1 MLPRISYRIVSAA
14 NRGRWAAVVL
24 TVLAGC
30 GLGDYEERLK
40 EEYQRAKGLD
50 EEKKLLAEPLELP
63 QLQVVDNPVL
73 PENLHQGLNDTA
85 LFVRSPKVFG
95 CRAMPVGVVGM
106 GKTTGLYG
114 YAGPDGFAML
124 LAGTGST
131 KESQSDFEW
140 DVTQAFRTYLKNSR
154 GLQDYQLPEDFKFK
168 KVRKQPIALG
178 KDIPQ
183 ALEFDTAEWAEPEPP
198 GGKKESKTPADKA
211 VGEKEKKREPARYFL
226 HFLKKDNMQVA
237 VIYEVPASR
246 ANDAAVLKGIDASL
260 KSVGV
265 GADAL
270 ERRKAYFRWK

>member
-1 MLPRISYRIVSAA
+1 MLRRLSYRIFSAA
-14 NRGRWAAVVL
+14 NRGRCAILLLA
-24 TVLAGC
+24 TLAGC
-30 GLGDYEERLK
+30 GLGEYEERLK
-40 EEYQRAKGLD
+40 EEHQRAKALD
-50 EEKKLLAEPLELP
+50 EEKKQLAEPLELP

-73 PENLHQGLNDTA
+73 PENLHQGLNETG

-124 LAGTGST
+124 LAGTGAA
-131 KESQSDFEW
+131 KDSQADFES
-140 DVTQAFRTYLKNSR
+140 DVMQAFRTYLKNSR
-154 GLQDYQLPEDFKFK
+154 GLQEQQLPDDFKFK
-168 KVRKQPIALG
+168 KIRKQPSALG
-178 KDIPQ
+178 KEPPQ
-183 ALEFDTAEWAEPEPP
+183 ALEFDAAEWAEPEPP
-198 GGKKESKTPADKA
+198 SGKKDAKAPADKA

-226 HFLKKDNMQVA
+226 HFLKKDNLQVA